1 MKRIALAF
9 GSIVCALAIATSAGA
24 NGNGNGHG
32 KNQSAGP
39 STTGTSTTGNHGS
52 LVRVAAHTCPKGKVT
67 ATVTTT
73 GTATSG
79 KKQNHGQCVRK
90 VAMNNH
96 GHASATGTAGA
107 GAQTTGT
114 AASGAPTH
122 GKSGKHHKNQ
132 SGKNKK
138 KNG

>member
-1 MKRIALAF
+1 
-9 GSIVCALAIATSAGA
+9 
-24 NGNGNGHG
+24 
-32 KNQSAGP
+32 
-39 STTGTSTTGNHGS
+39 
-52 LVRVAAHTCPKGKVT
+52 VRQAAHNCPKGKPSASAT
-67 ATVTTT
+67 AAATTT

-79 KKQNHGQCVRK
+79 KQNHGQCVRK

-96 GHASATGTAGA
+96 GHASATGTVTAGA

-114 AASGAPTH
+114 TTSGTTTH

-138 KNG
+138 KTG